1 MNIFEYMNSIKSVK
15 KILESKTIKVGKTV
29 DGFNMMAI
37 STDFYLNDNTIFVIL
52 PTLYEAQMYYDSISN
67 IVPEEDVLFFPA
79 LELLSASMIS
89 SSTDFLFER
98 VETINGLL
106 EGKKKIV
113 ITNLN
118 AALKYEMNPSVW
130 KNSILELKKDDTY
143 KLEDLVKRLRSMGY
157 EMVYTVCK
165 TGEFSRR
172 GSIIDI
178 FPLNSLNP
186 VRIDFFG
193 DDIDELKEFNFE
205 TQRSIGSID
214 KVTIIPVNELIY
226 DDEGLKIAKD
236 KIYSFMESF
245 ELSQIEKEMYERDI
259 IKLENHDNLE
269 SLSRYLEFFDSD
281 KKTILDFAENKRIYM
296 VDPVKSKEVYSR
308 AQVDMMDY
316 SDHLGGRS
324 MLSLDLFY
332 DYNKLLNNANVLFE
346 GLRTLDDIDIT
357 INAKN
362 IDQYKGNSRLVLNDL
377 SGFKKLTTIVS
388 IENKDRY
395 KKLDELLD
403 ENNILLHEVV
413 DLSRI
418 GRGAINAVNFYLP
431 AFQLISDNIVFLNE
445 SLIFDNETKHKT
457 ARYKS
462 IFKNGTKISKYE
474 ELIIGDYV
482 VHYDFGVGRYK
493 GIETVELKGLK
504 RDYISIEYA
513 NKTGLYLP
521 LERIKELMKYASYD
535 TEGVVL
541 HEIGDGAWLRAKNK
555 VRKRIHDIS
564 DKLIRLYAER
574 ENSSGFAFLADSN
587 DQYEFENE
595 FEYELTPDQE
605 KALIDVKRDME
616 KPRVM
621 DRLVCGDVG
630 YGKTEVALRAAFK
643 AIYSG
648 KQVAVLAPTTILSRQ
663 HYQTFKS
670 RMEKYG
676 VKVELLS
683 RMVASK
689 KQKEV
694 IEGLKTGFVDIVIG
708 THRLLSDEVKY
719 KDLGLLIIDEEQR
732 FGVTHKEKIKEL
744 KVNVDC
750 ITLSATPIPRTLQM
764 SMMGI
769 KDLSMI
775 ETPPKNRYPIQTYV
789 LERNDRVISDAIVK
803 EIARG
808 GQVFYLYNYTETIE
822 DIKLKLETL
831 VPEAKIVIVHGKLS
845 KDEIERRI
853 TDYIDQKY
861 NVLLCTTIIETGIDM
876 PLTNTLIIHDS
887 DRLGLSQMY
896 QIRGRV
902 GRSDKIAYAYLM
914 YEPKKVLTSEA
925 EKRLATIKE
934 FNELG
939 SGFKIAMRDLSIRGA
954 GDILGEEQS
963 GFIETVGIDMYTRIL
978 DEEIK
983 KKNNP
988 EASEVEKP
996 KEVEFE
1002 PVVSRSIDP
1011 SYIKSDDLKIVF
1023 HQKINKL
1030 TSIDELEELERELVD
1045 RFGPVSNE
1053 LLIYMYEKLMDNLA
1067 KKIGIYKIE
1076 RKLDLL
1082 ALTFTHDASEKLD
1095 GKYLFKLLKD
1105 DHDARLMH
1113 INHEIVME
1121 YMFKNKLVM
1130 LIKICDYLKL
1140 IDEHHKSLNIESVE
1154 LIKTEE

>member
-1 MNIFEYMNSIKSVK
+1 MNIFEYMNSL
-15 KILESKTIKVGKTV
+15 KIVNKIINSKNLKVGKTV

-37 STDFYLNDNTIFVIL
+37 STDFMMNDNTIFVIL

-67 IVPEEDVLFFPA
+67 IVSEDDVLFFPA
-79 LELLSASMIS
+79 LELVSASMIS

-118 AALKYEMNPSVW
+118 AALKYEMNPNVW
-130 KNSILELKKDDTY
+130 KNSILRIKKDDTY
-143 KLEDLVKRLRSMGY
+143 KPDELVKRLRGMGY
-157 EMVYTVCK
+157 EGVYTVIK
-165 TGEFSRR
+165 TGQYARR

-178 FPLNSLNP
+178 FPLNYLNP

-193 DDIDELKEFNFE
+193 DDVDEIKEFNFE
-205 TQRSIGSID
+205 TQRSIGSIND
-214 KVTIIPVNELIY
+214 ITVIPVNELIY
-226 DDEGLKIAKD
+226 DDEALKIAKN
-236 KIYSFMESF
+236 KLYTFMESF

-259 IKLENHDNLE
+259 IKLENHENLE
-269 SLSRYLEFFDSD
+269 SLSRYLEFFDED
-281 KKTILDFAENKRIYM
+281 KKTIIDFAEKKKIYM
-296 VDPVKSKEVYSR
+296 IDPVKSKETFNRIS
-308 AQVDMMDY
+308 VDMMDY

-324 MLSLDLFY
+324 LLSLDLFF
-332 DYNKLLNNANVLFE
+332 DYNKLLSMANILFE
-346 GLRTLDDIDIT
+346 GLRTLDNCDLFV
-357 INAKN
+357 NAKN
-362 IDQYKGNSRLVLNDL
+362 IDPYKGNSRLVLNDL
-377 SGFKKLTTIVS
+377 NAFRKITTIVS

-403 ENNILLHEVV
+403 ENNILLHKVT
-413 DLSRI
+413 DLSRA
-418 GRGAINAVNFYLP
+418 GRGAINAVSDYLP
-431 AFQLISDNIVFLNE
+431 AFQLISEEVVFLNE
-445 SLIFDNETKHKT
+445 SLIFDSDNKHKT

-474 ELIIGDYV
+474 ELVIGDYV

-504 RDYISIEYA
+504 RDYISIEYGG
-513 NKTGLYLP
+513 KTGLYLP

-541 HEIGDGAWLRAKNK
+541 HEIGDGSWLRAKNK
-555 VRKRIHDIS
+555 VRKRVHDIS
-564 DKLIRLYAER
+564 DKLIKLYAER
-574 ENSSGFAFLADSN
+574 ENSKGFAFMVDN
-587 DQYEFENE
+587 EDQLEFENE

-605 KALIDVKRDME
+605 KALNDVKRDME

-643 AIYSG
+643 AVYSG

-663 HYQTFKS
+663 HYQTFKG
-670 RMEKYG
+670 RMESYG

-683 RMVASK
+683 RMVGAK
-689 KQKEV
+689 RQKEV
-694 IEGLKTGFVDIVIG
+694 IEGLKSGYVDVVIG
-708 THRLLSDEVKY
+708 THRLLSNEVKY

-822 DIKLKLETL
+822 DMRLKLEVL
-831 VPEAKIVIVHGKLS
+831 VPEAKIVIVHGKLA
-845 KDEIERRI
+845 KDEIEKRI
-853 TDYIDQKY
+853 TDYIDKKY
-861 NVLLCTTIIETGIDM
+861 DVLLCTTIIETGIDM

-914 YEPKKVLTSEA
+914 YEPKKVLTAEA
-925 EKRLATIKE
+925 EKRLSTIKE

-983 KKNNP
+983 KKEHP
-988 EASEVEKP
+988 EEENIEKP
-996 KEVEFE
+996 KEIEFE

-1011 SYIKSDDLKIVF
+1011 SYIKSDDLKIIF

-1030 TSIDELEELERELVD
+1030 KSTDELDELTQELTD
-1045 RFGPVSNE
+1045 RFGPVSND

-1067 KKIGIYKIE
+1067 KKIGVYKIE
-1076 RKLDLL
+1076 RKNELL
-1082 ALTFTHDASEKLD
+1082 ALTYTKDASEKLD

-1105 DHDARLMH
+1105 DHDVRLMH

-1121 YMFKNKLVM
+1121 FMFKNRLLI
-1130 LIKICDYLKL
+1130 LIKICSYLKE
-1140 IDEHHKSLNIESVE
+1140 IDEYHKKFNIEEAE
-1154 LIKTEE
+1154 LVKTE